1 MTKNISKEIPKEKRS
16 LIMIILLTGVFFT
29 LLNETLLNLA
39 IPVLVNEMDAAP
51 STVQWVV
58 TGYMLIMGVL
68 IPVSSLMIQWLTTR
82 QLFIGSLLIFSMG
95 TLVSGLAADL
105 PYLFIG
111 RFFQAMG
118 TALLLPLMIHT
129 LLMLYPV
136 KKRGT
141 VMGFVGLVIMVAPAI
156 GPPLSGVILDFLNWR
171 WLFFMMLPLIILVL
185 ISSIFILE
193 NVTTIT
199 RPKIDFR
206 SILLSIF
213 GFGGIVFGLSFAG
226 DESVSWL
233 HPSVYIPLCI
243 GLVSLS
249 GFVWRQLK
257 SSMPMLE
264 MRTFQYP
271 MFSLAA
277 FLIFIGMMTQFS
289 TIILLPFLFEN
300 ALDISTVAA
309 GLILL
314 PGAIINGAV
323 SPLIGRIFDKFGP
336 RILVIPGMILL
347 VIGLQLFTKVNA
359 ATSTLLFIFLYTLVM
374 IAIATIIMPAQ
385 TNGLNQ
391 LPAKYYSH
399 GTAIFN
405 TLQQI
410 AGATGIAFYV
420 TMMNAGQNLY
430 LRGASSF
437 VSTVEQAD
445 RVVAGIQFA
454 FKVGSCFA
462 LAGLVFSL
470 FIRRAVPPDEE

>member
-1 MTKNISKEIPKEKRS
+1 MTKNISKEIPKEKRF
-16 LIMIILLTGVFFT
+16 LIMVILLTGVFFT

-58 TGYMLIMGVL
+58 TGYMLIMGVF
-68 IPVSSLMIQWLTTR
+68 IPVSSLMIQWFTTR
-82 QLFIGSLLIFSMG
+82 QLFIGSLVLFSVG
-95 TLVSGLAADL
+95 SLVSGLAAAL

-118 TALLLPLMIHT
+118 TALLLPLMMHT
-129 LLMLYPV
+129 LLMLYPA

-141 VMGFVGLVIMVAPAI
+141 VMGFIGLVIMVAPAI

-171 WLFFMMLPLIILVL
+171 WLFFMMLPLIFLVL
-185 ISSIFILE
+185 ISSIFVLD
-193 NVTTIT
+193 NVTTVT
-199 RPKIDFR
+199 RPKIDIR
-206 SILLSIF
+206 SILFSIF

-233 HPSVYIPLCI
+233 NPSVYISLCV
-243 GLVSLS
+243 GLVCLS

-257 SSMPMLE
+257 SATPMLE
-264 MRTFQYP
+264 MRTFRHP

-277 FLIFIGMMTQFS
+277 LLLFIGMMTQFS

-300 ALDISTVAA
+300 ALGVSTVAA

-314 PGAIINGAV
+314 PGAIINGAI
-323 SPLIGRIFDKFGP
+323 SPFIGRIFDKFGP
-336 RILVIPGMILL
+336 KILVIPGMILL
-347 VIGLQLFTKVNA
+347 VIGLQLFTKVNT
-359 ATSTLLFIFLYTLVM
+359 ATSILMFILLYTLVM
-374 IAIATIIMPAQ
+374 IAIAMIIMPAQ

-420 TMMNAGQNLY
+420 TMMSVGQNLY
-430 LRGASSF
+430 P
-437 VSTVEQAD
+437 STSGIIGGQED
-445 RVVAGIQFA
+445 TVVAGIQFA

-462 LAGLVFSL
+462 LVGLIFSL
-470 FIRRAVPPDEE
+470 FIRRAIPPNEE